1 MTERNFL
8 CKCTFCLNEDING
21 KILNQNTFN
30 RHRAR
35 IQEFSERDD
44 ENMYIEENIPLDMEE
59 NIHLDMKENIHL
71 DAEKSIHLNT
81 EENIYLDT
89 EENIHLNMEENI
101 YLDTEEKQI
110 EKNIDDDS
118 DTESFNFNEE
128 DIEYYSDYNNDDDN
142 NNDNNDNNSNGDDNN
157 DKESDNDENDD
168 SDDDKSDDDESNDNK
183 SDDDDE
189 SDDDKSDDKSDDN
202 ENMQIDDET
211 NIPNKKIIEGLK
223 LLYLKSLY
231 NFTESAYDDII
242 KIFTTNNLSLYKI
255 KKYLKDIT
263 GLVPVFYDMCE
274 NSCICYTGQYET
286 YQNCPICESTRLDIR
301 GKAKKIMPYLSIK
314 NRLQMQFNDGNRAK
328 ELLYRHEYIIN
339 KHNDDDDDLDDIF
352 DGKIY
357 KELVEENLFND
368 KRDIAFTA
376 SCDEYQI
383 FKQKTDD
390 CWLFLMINNN
400 LDPSLR
406 VKKENLMIPFLIPGP
421 NQPKDFN
428 TFLQPFIDE
437 MKELESKYF
446 YLNLFIV
453 IKIN

>member
-8 CKCTFCLNEDING
+8 YKCTFCLNKNINV
-21 KILNQNTFN
+21 KILNKNTFN
-30 RHRAR
+30 RHRTR

-44 ENMYIEENIPLDMEE
+44 ENIYIEENIYLDIEENIYLDMEE
-59 NIHLDMKENIHL
+59 NIHLD
-71 DAEKSIHLNT
+71 AEKNIYLNM

-89 EENIHLNMEENI
+89 EENIHLNTKENI
-101 YLDTEEKQI
+101 HLDIEEEQI

-128 DIEYYSDYNNDDDN
+128 DIEYYSDYNNDDNN

-157 DKESDNDENDD
+157 DKESDNDESDD
-168 SDDDKSDDDESNDNK
+168 SNDDKSDDDESNDNK

-189 SDDDKSDDKSDDN
+189 SDDDKSDDDKSDDD

-231 NFTESAYDDII
+231 NFTEFAYDDIM
-242 KIFTTNNLSLYKI
+242 KIFITNNLSLYKI
-255 KKYLKDIT
+255 KKYLKDTT
-263 GLVPVFYDMCE
+263 GLVSVFYDICE
-274 NSCICYTGQYET
+274 NSCIYYTGQYET

-314 NRLQMQFNDGNRAK
+314 DRLQIQFNDVNRAK
-328 ELLYRHEYIIN
+328 ELLYHHEYIIN
-339 KHNDDDDDLDDIF
+339 KHNDNDDLDDIF

-357 KELVEENLFND
+357 KELVEENLFNN

-376 SCDEYQI
+376 SCDGYQI

-390 CWLFLMINNN
+390 C
-400 LDPSLR
+400 
-406 VKKENLMIPFLIPGP
+406 
-421 NQPKDFN
+421 
-428 TFLQPFIDE
+428 
-437 MKELESKYF
+437 
-446 YLNLFIV
+446 
-453 IKIN
+453 

>member
-8 CKCTFCLNEDING
+8 CKCTFCLNENING

-30 RHRAR
+30 RHRTR

-44 ENMYIEENIPLDMEE
+44 ENMYIEENIHLDMEE
-59 NIHLDMKENIHL
+59 NIHLD
-71 DAEKSIHLNT
+71 AEK
-81 EENIYLDT
+81 
-89 EENIHLNMEENI
+89 NIHLNMEENI
-101 YLDTEEKQI
+101 YLDTEKNIHLNTEENIHLDIEEEQI

-128 DIEYYSDYNNDDDN
+128 DIEYYSDYNNDDNN
-142 NNDNNDNNSNGDDNN
+142 NNDNNDNKSN
-157 DKESDNDENDD
+157 
-168 SDDDKSDDDESNDNK
+168 
-183 SDDDDE
+183 DDDE
-189 SDDDKSDDKSDDN
+189 SDDDKSDDDKSDDD
-202 ENMQIDDET
+202 ENMQIDNET
-211 NIPNKKIIEGLK
+211 NILNKKIIEGLK

-231 NFTESAYDDII
+231 NFTESVYDDIM

-263 GLVPVFYDMCE
+263 DLVPVFYDMCK

-301 GKAKKIMPYLSIK
+301 EKAKKIMLYLSIK
-314 NRLQMQFNDGNRAK
+314 DRLQIQFNDGNRAK

-339 KHNDDDDDLDDIF
+339 KHNDNDDLDDIF
-352 DGKIY
+352 DSKIY
-357 KELVEENLFND
+357 KELVEKKLFND

-376 SCDEYQI
+376 SCDGYQI

-406 VKKENLMIPFLIPGP
+406 VKKENLMIPFLIPGL
-421 NQPKDFN
+421 NQLKDFN
-428 TFLQPFIDE
+428 TFLQPFIDK
-437 MKELESKYF
+437 MKELENKYF

-453 IKIN
+453 FNFRNKRKKYLI

>member
-8 CKCTFCLNEDING
+8 CKCTFCLNENING

-30 RHRAR
+30 RYRTR

-44 ENMYIEENIPLDMEE
+44 ENMYIEENI
-59 NIHLDMKENIHL
+59 HLDMKENIHLDMEKNIYL

-89 EENIHLNMEENI
+89 EENIHLNTEENI
-101 YLDTEEKQI
+101 YLDIEEKQI
-110 EKNIDDDS
+110 EKYID
-118 DTESFNFNEE
+118 ES
-128 DIEYYSDYNNDDDN
+128 
-142 NNDNNDNNSNGDDNN
+142 
-157 DKESDNDENDD
+157 DD
-168 SDDDKSDDDESNDNK
+168 SDDDKSDDNESNDNK

-189 SDDDKSDDKSDDN
+189 SDDDESDDDKSDDDKSDDD

-231 NFTESAYDDII
+231 NFTESAYDDIM

-263 GLVPVFYDMCE
+263 GLVPVFYDMCK

-301 GKAKKIMPYLSIK
+301 EKAKKIMPYLSIK
-314 NRLQMQFNDGNRAK
+314 DRLQIQFNDRNRAK
-328 ELLYRHEYIIN
+328 ELLYCHEYIIN
-339 KHNDDDDDLDDIF
+339 KHNDNDDLDDIF

-357 KELVEENLFND
+357 KELVKENLFND

-376 SCDEYQI
+376 SCDGYQI

-437 MKELESKYF
+437 IKELESKYF